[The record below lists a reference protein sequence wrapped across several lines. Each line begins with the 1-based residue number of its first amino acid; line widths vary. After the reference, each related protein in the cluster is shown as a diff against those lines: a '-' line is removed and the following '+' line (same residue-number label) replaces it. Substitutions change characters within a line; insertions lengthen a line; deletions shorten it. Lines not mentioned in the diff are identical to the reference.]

1 MAHFFVLDGIV
12 RAWVDET
19 LDFCRSMTLVITSFV
34 MRKSASA
41 PKSAGFGRVT
51 NLATAAVLQS
61 WLGAI
66 TPPFSIAFRGVEGA
80 AAGSSIRASRPCA
93 TNISS
98 AIFKLQF

>member
-51 NLATAAVLQS
+51 NLATAAVLAS
-61 WLGAI
+61 AELARCDYPALLYRI
-66 TPPFSIAFRGVEGA
+66 SRGGGCGCGLLDSGEQA
-80 AAGSSIRASRPCA
+80 MRDQHFLRYI
-93 TNISS
+93 
-98 AIFKLQF
+98 